1 MSKRFHG
8 VLGFTL
14 IELLVVIAIIA
25 ILAAMLLP
33 ALSKARA
40 KARAISCTS
49 NQKQIGVA
57 AGMYADDNT
66 DYFPYTGHST
76 VSGAPP
82 KNLSIP
88 PQQLM
93 LGYIGDKKS
102 FQCPGDPALDKSK
115 AYTSPYAIGAS
126 LAVRASYWWEFSNRP
141 DFPDR
146 NYSYMFNERTLRTF
160 TNSSGGIDTEGMRRL
175 EVRQLSNL
183 GYMSDGCITP
193 NGGSIW
199 KTINVYDASL
209 TGWGIR
215 LDFLHGDYV
224 NFLYGDGHC
233 GQVKPQAWPSVGGM
247 AKDVK

>member
-1 MSKRFHG
+1 MFRRVYR
-8 VLGFTL
+8 VLAFTL

-57 AGMYADDNT
+57 AGMYADDNE
-66 DYFPYTGHST
+66 DFFPFTGWN
-76 VSGAPP
+76 GANNPP
-82 KNLSIP
+82 KSLSIP

-115 AYTSPYAIGAS
+115 AYTSPYAIGAN
-126 LAVRASYWWEFSNRP
+126 LPVRASYWWDFANRP

-146 NYSYMFNERTLRTF
+146 KYSYMFNEKTLTAALQ
-160 TNSSGGIDTEGMRRL
+160 RL
-175 EVRQLSNL
+175 RVVQLSNF

-193 NGGSIW
+193 NGNTW
-199 KTINVYDASL
+199 KTINVHDATL
-209 TGWGIR
+209 TGWSIR

-233 GQVKPQAWPSVGGM
+233 GQVKPQAWPSIGLNAG
-247 AKDVK
+247 DVK

>member
-115 AYTSPYAIGAS
+115 AYTSPYVIGAN
-126 LAVRASYWWEFSNRP
+126 LPVRASYWWEFSNRP

-146 NYSYMFNERTLRTF
+146 KYSYMFNEKTLTAPLQ
-160 TNSSGGIDTEGMRRL
+160 RL
-175 EVRQLSNL
+175 RVVQLSNF

-193 NGGSIW
+193 NGHTW
-199 KTINVYDASL
+199 AVINVHDASR
-209 TGWGIR
+209 TGWDIR

-233 GQVKPQAWPSVGGM
+233 GQVKPQAWPSIGLNAG
-247 AKDVK
+247 DVK